1 MWLSP
6 AACANQSADRASS
19 LPAPYGTTRIE
30 AKGKVYGFK
39 CLRDFRG
46 VGSAQARYGFALG
59 PAGVGDLYLYMQN
72 ANAVVTL
79 LQAGSDAEPA
89 R

>member
-6 AACANQSADRASS
+6 AACAYQSAVSRQGKQPSG
-19 LPAPYGTTRIE
+19 YVRNYKIE
-30 AKGKVYGFK
+30 AKGEVYGLK

-59 PAGVGDLYLYMQN
+59 RAGVGDLYVQN

-79 LQAGSDAEPA
+79 LQNS
-89 R
+89 RV

>member
-1 MWLSP
+1 VR
-6 AACANQSADRASS
+6 N
-19 LPAPYGTTRIE
+19 YKIE
-30 AKGKVYGFK
+30 AKGEVSRLK

-59 PAGVGDLYLYMQN
+59 RAGVGVVQN

-79 LQAGSDAEPA
+79 LQNS
-89 R
+89 RV